1 MKKDRLL
8 PYKNTVDQLRK
19 ESMHWEFEEFL
30 SQVEESSTKA
40 ESTRKSS
47 KNKII
52 ALSFTVAAAA
62 MALLVSTLVLNESAP
77 VTPQLAKSQE
87 EGSIP
92 MQKEVL
98 NSDLSSDSV
107 KVRNSSAVS
116 IEPEVLMEK
125 ILPKRGRIK
134 RQMPPTLVQRETTK
148 PKSDVVATVNADL
161 AKGEVS
167 TQALVTINGQ
177 EVKNQQE
184 ALELTHYSLRVL
196 SENVNRT
203 VSSTSIINEFGN

>member
-184 ALELTHYSLRVL
+184 ALELTHYSLIVL

>member
-8 PYKNTVDQLRK
+8 PYKKTVDQLRK

-52 ALSFTVAAAA
+52 ALSFTVAAAS

-98 NSDLSSDSV
+98 YSDLSSDSV

>member
-98 NSDLSSDSV
+98 YSDLPSDSV

>member
-40 ESTRKSS
+40 ESTRKSA

-52 ALSFTVAAAA
+52 ALSFAVAAAA

-98 NSDLSSDSV
+98 YSDLSSDSV

>member
-8 PYKNTVDQLRK
+8 PYKTTVDQLRK

-30 SQVEESSTKA
+30 SQIEESSTKA

-98 NSDLSSDSV
+98 YSDLSSDSV

>member
-87 EGSIP
+87 EGPIP

-98 NSDLSSDSV
+98 YSDLPSDSV

>member
-62 MALLVSTLVLNESAP
+62 IALLVSTLVLNESAP

-98 NSDLSSDSV
+98 YSDLSSDSV

>member
-98 NSDLSSDSV
+98 YSDLSSDSV

>member
-8 PYKNTVDQLRK
+8 PYKNTVNQLRK

-98 NSDLSSDSV
+98 YSDLSSDSV

>member
-77 VTPQLAKSQE
+77 VAPQLAKSQE

>member
-30 SQVEESSTKA
+30 SQIEESSTKA

-52 ALSFTVAAAA
+52 ALSFTAAAAA

-77 VTPQLAKSQE
+77 VTPQLANSQE
-87 EGSIP
+87 EVSIP

-98 NSDLSSDSV
+98 YSDLSGDSV

-161 AKGEVS
+161 AKGEIS

>member
-98 NSDLSSDSV
+98 YSDLSSDSV
-107 KVRNSSAVS
+107 KVRNSSAAS

-125 ILPKRGRIK
+125 ILPKRGRMK

>member
-77 VTPQLAKSQE
+77 VTPQLANSKE

-98 NSDLSSDSV
+98 YSDLSSDSV

>member
-1 MKKDRLL
+1 MKKDHLL
-8 PYKNTVDQLRK
+8 PYKNTVNQLRK

-98 NSDLSSDSV
+98 YSDLPSDSV

-161 AKGEVS
+161 DKGEVS